1 MTGITALIDAFDD
14 AVSRACGP
22 ETSTSTLGAG
32 GTPAGLSED
41 PAAFASPSLS
51 EQVAAAEA
59 RVLGY
64 RATTPSDL
72 LAKAEFILRE
82 MRKLTDEV
90 EEFDGYADR
99 LRADLSAVL
108 GRKDGGEAG

>member
-22 ETSTSTLGAG
+22 ESSTSAPAAK

-41 PAAFASPSLS
+41 PAAFTGPSLS
-51 EQVAAAEA
+51 EHVAEAEA

-64 RATTPSDL
+64 RATTPSEL

-99 LRADLSAVL
+99 LRADLSAVV
-108 GRKDGGEAG
+108 GSKDGGEAG